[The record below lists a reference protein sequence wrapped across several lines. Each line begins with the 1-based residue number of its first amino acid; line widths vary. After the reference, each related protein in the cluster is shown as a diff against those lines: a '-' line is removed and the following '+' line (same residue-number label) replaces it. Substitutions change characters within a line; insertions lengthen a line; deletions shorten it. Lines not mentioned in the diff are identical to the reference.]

1 MKLRQYQ
8 EYAKNKLRES
18 LNKHTKVLL
27 AAPTGFGKTV
37 LAKSII
43 QSVMDNQKSVLFCVP
58 RRKLAVQSQKSF
70 GFGNLILGADTFD
83 NGSLCDIA
91 SLQSFYSR
99 KINKKYDLILIDECH
114 YAHGSEYINYI
125 FETYPRT
132 KIIGLSATPLDENGY
147 LLQGYDDIVD
157 VVQVKELIDLG
168 FLTDIELYATQNQP
182 DTNKLKLDNGDY
194 NIQQSSE
201 LMCQDEV
208 LSNGLNEWFRL
219 AKTLKTIVFATDI
232 NHCRVLTHKFNELG
246 FNAVSVHSEMKEF
259 QIKQAYEDFNKNEA
273 KILVNVDMATFGFDE
288 PSIECMLFLRPI
300 KSLRLYKQMVGRGIR
315 TFEGKAKCLMLDCAN
330 VIHDNGLPLDPII
343 WKKKPIINKIV
354 DKQLGIER
362 ETSGQI
368 KTESKKQRVE
378 VLQKVGS
385 LIDLYAEKVYNK
397 EQELVDDCKKILE
410 RAGFYSWRQNSGKA
424 YIDGRYVTFTSK
436 NGLPDISLVYKSVYI
451 GLELKLKNG
460 RLTPAQ
466 KQTLPEFLD
475 NKVTFFFIENVID
488 LLEAMD
494 LVMSNIKS
502 EKAIVSFS
510 QDFAIKS
517 EKQQF
522 YRRKYLKCQ

>member
-1 MKLRQYQ
+1 
-8 EYAKNKLRES
+8 
-18 LNKHTKVLL
+18 
-27 AAPTGFGKTV
+27 
-37 LAKSII
+37 
-43 QSVMDNQKSVLFCVP
+43 
-58 RRKLAVQSQKSF
+58 
-70 GFGNLILGADTFD
+70 
-83 NGSLCDIA
+83 
-91 SLQSFYSR
+91 
-99 KINKKYDLILIDECH
+99 
-114 YAHGSEYINYI
+114 
-125 FETYPRT
+125 
-132 KIIGLSATPLDENGY
+132 
-147 LLQGYDDIVD
+147 
-157 VVQVKELIDLG
+157 
-168 FLTDIELYATQNQP
+168 
-182 DTNKLKLDNGDY
+182 
-194 NIQQSSE
+194 
-201 LMCQDEV
+201 
-208 LSNGLNEWFRL
+208 
-219 AKTLKTIVFATDI
+219 
-232 NHCRVLTHKFNELG
+232 
-246 FNAVSVHSEMKEF
+246 
-259 QIKQAYEDFNKNEA
+259 
-273 KILVNVDMATFGFDE
+273 
-288 PSIECMLFLRPI
+288 
-300 KSLRLYKQMVGRGIR
+300 
-315 TFEGKAKCLMLDCAN
+315 
-330 VIHDNGLPLDPII
+330 LDPII